1 MYIIVVNSLS
11 ILDILMSVNY
21 SMLILPKFDFER
33 YLVFNVAKN
42 SFILIFPS
50 FLDFFFINLSILTNR
65 DISAQ
70 NGS

>member
-50 FLDFFFINLSILTNR
+50 FLDFFY
-65 DISAQ
+65 
-70 NGS
+70 